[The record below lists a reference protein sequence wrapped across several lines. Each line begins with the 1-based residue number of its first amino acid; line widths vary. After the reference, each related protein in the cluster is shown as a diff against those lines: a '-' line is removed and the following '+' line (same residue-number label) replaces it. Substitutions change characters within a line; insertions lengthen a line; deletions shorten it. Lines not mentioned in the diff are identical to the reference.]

1 VIAKCLPRS
10 RDNTWIETDD
20 ELRGMRINMRSNRN
34 YQNFNECKIDN
45 SLTEQR
51 GHKTFQIS
59 GVWADYGPTG
69 SCA

>member
-1 VIAKCLPRS
+1 
-10 RDNTWIETDD
+10 
-20 ELRGMRINMRSNRN
+20 MRSNRN